1 MIPVRLPLEVAPL
14 FRDWLDRHHPGHV
27 EVFGVPAHDVGR
39 AHRHLAYVPADVP
52 ADHEAACALIRRLA
66 TGTVGKRRENGFTY
80 GRLQGIE
87 EALQGELAS
96 KDYRKAVGKVAKR
109 RLKGWKQV

>member
-1 MIPVRLPLEVAPL
+1 MIGV
-14 FRDWLDRHHPGHV
+14 DRGAGADVLREHGARAHV
-27 EVFGVPAHDVGR
+27 EGH
-39 AHRHLAYVPADVP
+39 
-52 ADHEAACALIRRLA
+52 
-66 TGTVGKRRENGFTY
+66 NGFTY

>member
-1 MIPVRLPLEVAPL
+1 MLGEHQASAITQEAL
-14 FRDWLDRHHPGHV
+14 RDLGLRAQRHG
-27 EVFGVPAHDVGR
+27 
-39 AHRHLAYVPADVP
+39 
-52 ADHEAACALIRRLA
+52 
-66 TGTVGKRRENGFTY
+66 ENAFTY